1 MRKISYFL
9 VLALLSSQAWAT
21 YIVVL
26 KNGTRY
32 RAKDRWTMSNGKAIV
47 QLENGTTLQIEPNL
61 IDIPASEQATRSGYG
76 DAKVLTT
83 PEGAQPTTTPKPS
96 LGEITRIRRQQQQQQ
111 GIQPGGTTATVPPVT
126 TAYVTGPG
134 ALGADVTS
142 RFVGAYENVGFYDAK
157 VTNPSAYTVRVQLT
171 TDNEDQ
177 VFKALSAT
185 SYMMRR
191 VPALT
196 NTRIDTVELFMGMVN
211 GGTAGRFLMSQDDAR
226 AIDEKA
232 LTIESF
238 FVRKVIF

>member
-21 YIVVL
+21 YIVIL

-83 PEGAQPTTTPKPS
+83 PEGAQPTATPKPS
-96 LGEITRIRRQQQQQQ
+96 LGEITRIRRQQQQQAT
-111 GIQPGGTTATVPPVT
+111 QPGTSAPVPAVT
-126 TAYVTGPG
+126 TANITGTG

-157 VTNPSAYTVRVQLT
+157 VTNPAPYTVRVQIT

-196 NTRIDTVELFMGMVN
+196 NSRIDTVELFMGMVN
-211 GGTAGRFLMSQDDAR
+211 GGAAGRFLMSQDDAK

-232 LTIESF
+232 LTIEAF

>member
-21 YIVVL
+21 YIVIL

-61 IDIPASEQATRSGYG
+61 IDVAASEQATRSGYG

-83 PEGAQPTTTPKPS
+83 PEGAQPTATPKPS

-111 GIQPGGTTATVPPVT
+111 ATQPGATAPAVPATTPNI
-126 TAYVTGPG
+126 TGPG
-134 ALGADVTS
+134 ALGTDVTS

-157 VTNPSAYTVRVQLT
+157 VTNPSPYTVRVQIT

-196 NTRIDTVELFMGMVN
+196 NSRIDTVELFMGMVN
-211 GGTAGRFLMSQDDAR
+211 GGTAGRFLMSQDDAK
-226 AIDEKA
+226 AIDDKA
-232 LTIESF
+232 LTIEAF